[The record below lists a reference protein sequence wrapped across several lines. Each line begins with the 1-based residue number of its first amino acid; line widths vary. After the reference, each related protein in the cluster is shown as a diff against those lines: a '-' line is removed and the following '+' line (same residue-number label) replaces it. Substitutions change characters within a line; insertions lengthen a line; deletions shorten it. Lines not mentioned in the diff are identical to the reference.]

1 MSDKSLMPVR
11 RAPIEVTSRAVQV
24 TLYEDRAE
32 VVRRAQAEL
41 PAGISWVL
49 VSGVTVLLDD
59 ASVVAGARP
68 GSGTTGDAVQDP
80 EAVRVVAARVLRR
93 AIRVGPAEVRAAELD
108 VQAAERRRDQADR
121 ALKRAQAAEERGA
134 TLGER
139 WIAALERG
147 PRGVREESA
156 HWRTAWQAIARAH
169 TRALDEQTECRAEL
183 ERAEL
188 DLGRAQ
194 LRLVQVRT
202 AEPRYEAAVEVQVEM
217 RAAAAVELELRYRT
231 PCALWRP
238 EHLVRLVARSEG
250 QTEERGGH
258 KGGDRGSG
266 PGPAHDLLIRTLAT
280 VWQCTG
286 EDWRDV
292 VCRCSTARPSKGA
305 TAPLLTDDV
314 LHLRRKSDEERRTVA
329 VEARDEMVAA
339 AALERGARAVDEMPG
354 VDDGGE
360 PLVFEVGRP
369 VSLPSD
375 GHPVRLEVAEVVLPC
390 EVDLAAYPERSP
402 AAYLR
407 ATALLVGKTPLLAGP
422 VTMAR
427 GSELVGR
434 GKLGFVAP
442 GESFELGCGVDDG
455 LRIRRRVD
463 EKRDT
468 QALTGTQRIERTV
481 TLYLGNMSGSPR
493 RVTVVERV
501 PVSEI
506 GDVEVEVVSA
516 GGAQVDADGFAR
528 FHATVGPQKT
538 AELVLVYRISAAAK
552 VQLAI

>member
-1 MSDKSLMPVR
+1 VSDESLVPGR
-11 RAPIEVTSRAVQV
+11 RPPIEVTSRAAQV

-32 VVRRAQAEL
+32 VVRRARARL

-59 ASVVAGARP
+59 ASLVAGGRP
-68 GSGTTGDAVQDP
+68 GGGAGQGP
-80 EAVRVVAARVLRR
+80 ESVRVVAARVLRR
-93 AIRVGPAEVRAAELD
+93 AVTIGPEEVRAAELD
-108 VQAAERRRDQADR
+108 VQAAERRRDQAER

-147 PRGVREESA
+147 PRGVREEGA
-156 HWRTAWQAIARAH
+156 QWRAAWQAIARAH
-169 TRALDEQTECRAEL
+169 TRALDEQGACRAEL
-183 ERAEL
+183 ERAEH

-202 AEPRYEAAVEVQVEM
+202 AEPRYEAAVEVQVE
-217 RAAAAVELELRYRT
+217 AAEAVEAELELRYRT

-238 EHLVRLVARSEG
+238 EHLARLVPRSEG
-250 QTEERGGH
+250 APEGQ
-258 KGGDRGSG
+258 G
-266 PGPAHDLLIRTLAT
+266 PGQGHDLVIRTLAT
-280 VWQCTG
+280 VWQRTG
-286 EDWRDV
+286 EEWRDV
-292 VCRCSTARPSKGA
+292 VCRCSTARPSQGS

-314 LHLRRKSDEERRTVA
+314 LYLRRKSEEERRTVT
-329 VEARDEMVAA
+329 VEARDEVVAA

-375 GHPVRLEVAEVVLPC
+375 GQPVRLEVAEVALPC
-390 EVDLAAYPERSP
+390 EVDLTAYPERSP

-422 VTMAR
+422 VTVAR

-455 LRIRRRVD
+455 LRVRRRVD
-463 EKRDT
+463 ERRDT

-493 RVTVVERV
+493 RLTVVERV

-528 FHATVGPQKT
+528 FQVTVGPQKT
-538 AELVLVYRISAAAK
+538 AELVLVYRISAASK
-552 VQLAI
+552 VQLAL

>member
-1 MSDKSLMPVR
+1 MSDESLVPVR

-59 ASVVAGARP
+59 ASLVAGCRLS
-68 GSGTTGDAVQDP
+68 SGGDTGDARDAGQDP

-93 AIRVGPAEVRAAELD
+93 AVWVGPEEVRAAELD

-134 TLGER
+134 TLGGR

-156 HWRTAWQAIARAH
+156 HWRTAWQAVVHAH
-169 TRALDEQTECRAEL
+169 TRALDEQAACRAEL

-202 AEPRYEAAVEVQVEM
+202 AEPRYQAAVEVQVET
-217 RAAAAVELELRYRT
+217 RTAAEVEIELRYRT

-238 EHLVRLVARSEG
+238 EHLARLVTRPEDKPDD
-250 QTEERGGH
+250 
-258 KGGDRGSG
+258 KGGDRGSSPG
-266 PGPAHDLLIRTLAT
+266 PGHDLVIRTLAT

-286 EDWRDV
+286 EEWRDV
-292 VCRCSTARPSKGA
+292 VCRCSTARPSQGA

-329 VEARDEMVAA
+329 VEARDETVAA
-339 AALERGARAVDEMPG
+339 AALERRARAVDEMPG

-422 VTMAR
+422 VTVAR

-434 GKLGFVAP
+434 GKFHFVAP

-463 EKRDT
+463 ERRDT

-481 TLYLGNMSGSPR
+481 TLYLGNMGGSPR
-493 RVTVVERV
+493 RLTVVERV

-516 GGAQVDADGFAR
+516 GGAQIDADGFAR
-528 FHATVGPQKT
+528 FHPTVGPQKT